1 MATLDDLKI
10 DGVSASLPPTITY
23 YNRKVGKDYN
33 KVKGC
38 VIKWDNGLMI
48 ITGAYDL
55 GHTRFGGSWGVFKEC
70 NSKQYLPHFEVPF
83 IEPPIITMAVTSE
96 ANSSLSAAFIEAIDN
111 LSTERAGT
119 AYFCAGTSGTKE
131 LAISFIAIGMWK

>member
-23 YNRKVGKDYN
+23 YNRKVGEDYN
-33 KVKGC
+33 KVKGR

-55 GHTRFGGSWGVFKEC
+55 GRTACTSNWGAFKEC
-70 NSKQYLPHFEVPF
+70 NNEQYLPHFEEEF
-83 IEPPIITMAVTSE
+83 IEPPYVTVSVTSE
-96 ANSSLSAAFIEAIDN
+96 DNDDVNAAFIEAIDS
-111 LSTERAGT
+111 LSTTRMGM
-119 AYFCAGTSGTKE
+119 AYFCTGTSGYKQI
-131 LAISFIAIGMWK
+131 AISFIAIGMWK